1 MSIRI
6 TKEDLE
12 KVIKKEEYV
21 KLTEKMTACI
31 LTTETGFEVIGIS
44 ACANPE
50 NYVKEL
56 GEKYSREEAI
66 NKLWDYEGY
75 KRQAELRGGK

>member
-1 MSIRI
+1 MNTRI
-6 TKEDLE
+6 TKEELE
-12 KVIKKEEYV
+12 NIIKKEDYV

-44 ACANPE
+44 ACANPD

-56 GEKYSREEAI
+56 G
-66 NKLWDYEGY
+66 
-75 KRQAELRGGK
+75 

>member
-1 MSIRI
+1 MV
-6 TKEDLE
+6 TKISREDVE
-12 KVIKKEEYV
+12 KAVKEEKYV
-21 KLTEKMTACI
+21 KLTEKMTVCI
-31 LTTETGFEVIGIS
+31 LTTDTGFEVIGVS
-44 ACANPE
+44 ACANPS

-56 GEKYSREEAI
+56 GEKYAREEAI